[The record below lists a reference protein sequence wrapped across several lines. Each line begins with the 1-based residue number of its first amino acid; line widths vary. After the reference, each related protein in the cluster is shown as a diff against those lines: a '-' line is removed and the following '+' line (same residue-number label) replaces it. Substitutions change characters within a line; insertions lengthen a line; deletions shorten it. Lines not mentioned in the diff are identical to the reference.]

1 MTTAAL
7 HGGVTPMSHRVM
19 NLAHF
24 LTQNARRHGDRI
36 GFIWGEKSWTWRE
49 IDGHVSALAAA
60 LAARGIVQ
68 GDRILVHS
76 KNCDEMFWSMFSA
89 FRLGAVWV
97 PTNFR
102 LMPDEVAYLATASGA
117 KAFLCHGDFP
127 DHAAAAQA
135 ASPALAFTWRIGESG
150 FAAKSVRE
158 AIAEHAGTAFENA
171 GVEY

>member
-1 MTTAAL
+1 MNR
-7 HGGVTPMSHRVM
+7 MSRRVM

-24 LTQNARRHGDRI
+24 LTQNARRHGDRT
-36 GFIWGEKSWTWRE
+36 GFIWGERSWTWRE

-60 LAARGIVQ
+60 FSARGIVK

-76 KNCDEMFWSMFSA
+76 KNCDEMFWSMFAA

-102 LMPDEVAYLATASGA
+102 LMPDEVAYLGTASGA

-127 DHAAAAQA
+127 DHAAAV
-135 ASPALAFTWRIGESG
+135 SGPALEFIWRIGEGAFGETSLG
-150 FAAKSVRE
+150 E
-158 AIAEHAGTAFENA
+158 AIKANA
-171 GVEY
+171 GAKVQEHRGRV